1 MVLYSYTCC
10 RQSCLKWVYKASG
23 RRKEFLPSRKRCST
37 GFFRKGYSV
46 WNRMLENPVKIDPI
60 LIPSLCST
68 ALTKVLRIKGWTES
82 DQSRGGGGFRGV
94 GVGGRRCSTSS
105 VGKKGREKIPRPWLP
120 ARHDRGIGITV
131 EHGRAVLSNPRRD
144 KNRSINALYI
154 RGRGGRGLECASTG
168 WESWKG
174 GVERREK
181 GMQGEGEEEG
191 ERLGWPVGV
200 CPI

>member
-154 RGRGGRGLECASTG
+154 RGRRGGARVRVDGMRKL
-168 WESWKG
+168 KG
-174 GVERREK
+174 RCGAERK
-181 GMQGEGEEEG
+181 GNAGKGEEEG

>member
-94 GVGGRRCSTSS
+94 GVGGRWCSTSS

-154 RGRGGRGLECASTG
+154 RGRGGGSSARRRDEKAEREVWSGEKRECR
-168 WESWKG
+168 ER
-174 GVERREK
+174 ERRR
-181 GMQGEGEEEG
+181 
-191 ERLGWPVGV
+191 ERG
-200 CPI
+200 